1 MREDR
6 SLCVSMRGFL
16 RALRLGFF
24 PRRGLLRGGTRGLL
38 SFFFPFFFSLAKEE
52 YNQSFVFRMLCNILE
67 RDIGVSRDLVKN
79 KQKKQKNKTKRL
91 IKSVQFLLFQIFLSL
106 Y

>member
-1 MREDR
+1 M
-6 SLCVSMRGFL
+6 LC
-16 RALRLGFF
+16 LGFF
-24 PRRGLLRGGTRGLL
+24 LRRGLLSRGTWGLL
-38 SFFFPFFFSLAKEE
+38 SFFFFLFLLFSLAKEE

-79 KQKKQKNKTKRL
+79 KKTKRL

>member
-1 MREDR
+1 MCALLGVFLEKGTTE
-6 SLCVSMRGFL
+6 RGEPGGCCLFL
-16 RALRLGFF
+16 FF
-24 PRRGLLRGGTRGLL
+24 LL
-38 SFFFPFFFSLAKEE
+38 FFSLAKEE

-79 KQKKQKNKTKRL
+79 KKKHTKRL

>member
-1 MREDR
+1 MKEDR
-6 SLCVSMRGFL
+6 SLYVSERRVSVCALLGFL
-16 RALRLGFF
+16 SEKGATEQGNLGVAV
-24 PRRGLLRGGTRGLL
+24 
-38 SFFFPFFFSLAKEE
+38 FFFFLFLLFSLAKEE

-79 KQKKQKNKTKRL
+79 KKTKRL

>member
-1 MREDR
+1 M
-6 SLCVSMRGFL
+6 LC
-16 RALRLGFF
+16 LGFF
-24 PRRGLLRGGTRGLL
+24 LRGGNRGVAVLFCF
-38 SFFFPFFFSLAKEE
+38 SFNFLFVCFSLAKEE

-67 RDIGVSRDLVKN
+67 RDIGVSRDLVKT
-79 KQKKQKNKTKRL
+79 KTTKKNKKRL

>member
-1 MREDR
+1 M
-6 SLCVSMRGFL
+6 SPSGGFL
-16 RALRLGFF
+16 RVLCLGFF
-24 PRRGLLRGGTRGLL
+24 WRRGLLRGGTRGLL
-38 SFFFPFFFSLAKEE
+38 SFSFFFSFFFFSLAKEE

-79 KQKKQKNKTKRL
+79 KQKKPTKRL